1 MRCPAP
7 ENTSVNVLDYFLLA
21 IVAFSVIPALIKGFV
36 YEGLMMAATVAGIW
50 LAVARYQQVADLL
63 QGVISNP
70 EGRKF
75 AAFLLILFGV
85 LLAAALI
92 AKLASGLIEAVG
104 LRWFDHLLGMALG
117 LVRGVLICTV
127 LLIMMTAFPFNM
139 GLMSRSTLAPDF
151 LRVGD
156 ELVALLPA
164 RIERQF
170 RQGMVKLQHAET
182 TMPLPS
188 DMVPQQHPSR
198 TAP

>member
-1 MRCPAP
+1 M
-7 ENTSVNVLDYFLLA
+7 NVLDYLLLA
-21 IVAFSVIPALIKGFV
+21 IVVFSVIPALIKGFV
-36 YEGLMMAATVAGIW
+36 YESIMMAATVAGIG
-50 LAVARYQQVADLL
+50 LAVFRYRQVADWL
-63 QGVISNP
+63 QGFIDNP

-85 LLAAALI
+85 LLAAVLI

-127 LLIMMTAFPFNM
+127 LLIMMTAFPFNL
-139 GLMSRSTLAPDF
+139 GLMSRSVLAPDF
-151 LRVGD
+151 LRVGND
-156 ELVALLPA
+156 LVALLPA
-164 RIERQF
+164 QIEQKF

-188 DMVPQQHPSR
+188 DLVPQQPPAR
-198 TAP
+198 TAR

>member
-1 MRCPAP
+1 
-7 ENTSVNVLDYFLLA
+7 VNVLDYLLLA

-36 YEGLMMAATVAGIW
+36 YESLMMAATVVGIW
-50 LAVARYQQVADLL
+50 LAVFRYQQVAGLL

-85 LLAAALI
+85 LLAVALI
-92 AKLASGLIEAVG
+92 AKLASGLIEAAG

-127 LLIMMTAFPFNM
+127 LLIMMTAFPFNL
-139 GLMSRSTLAPDF
+139 GLMSQSSLAPDF
-151 LRVGD
+151 LRAGNA
-156 ELVALLPA
+156 LVALLPA
-164 RIERQF
+164 RIGQQF
-170 RQGMVKLQHAET
+170 RQGMVKLQHTET

-188 DMVPQQHPSR
+188 DLVPQQPPARS
-198 TAP
+198 AP